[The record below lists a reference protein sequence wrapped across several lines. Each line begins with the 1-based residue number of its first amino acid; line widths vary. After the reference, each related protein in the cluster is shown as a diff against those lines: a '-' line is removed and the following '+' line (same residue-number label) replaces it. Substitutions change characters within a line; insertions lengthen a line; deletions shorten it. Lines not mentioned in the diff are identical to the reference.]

1 MIFCWDYDAGGNVE
15 HVNDH
20 GLTPDD
26 VEYAFETVI
35 EDLRSRSTNRP
46 ALKGLTPDGR
56 LIFVT
61 YEVDIEDGDTFVAVV
76 TAYEIGDQ

>member
-20 GLTPDD
+20 GLTTDD
-26 VEYAFETVI
+26 VECAFEHVI
-35 EDLRSRSTNRP
+35 EDLRSKSTNRP
-46 ALKGLTPDGR
+46 AVKGLTPDGR

-61 YEVDIEDGDTFVAVV
+61 YEVEIEDGEIFVAVV